1 MKNLEPVRFDSIDE
15 ASNYIVVRTPYSPGD
30 ENMDIVYQ
38 ATGPDVLEII
48 KNEKVYTPEIE
59 KQITDLLDS
68 FSSYW
73 EKGDGV
79 NE

>member
-1 MKNLEPVRFDSIDE
+1 MWSRKN
-15 ASNYIVVRTPYSPGD
+15 N
-30 ENMDIVYQ
+30 
-38 ATGPDVLEII
+38 PDVLEII

-73 EKGDGV
+73 EKGDDA